1 MMGSNQKKSKPKRA
15 SRFIL
20 CPAGC
25 GKHVADIEI
34 NNHLDSCI
42 ERQHEVEQKKPD
54 PGAADEQQPVS
65 PKAVLSE
72 TSNELATGYKT
83 PDTKQAPVSKPDT
96 PGTEKHEGS
105 NVFAHMMKR
114 SKLVFSTAEPIKLGQ
129 RFHLNADGTV
139 SLTCYSTNPGLSQPQ
154 DIKWSATVQVKGKR
168 LPSDE
173 AEDKPMGVE
182 LIVSSSIDSA
192 PRKTRLVKRH
202 SRLSVPVLKSILQ
215 KSIRRRK
222 PLPSVRVAME
232 LVDKSL
238 GDLLRRLPIIILED
252 SSLHP
257 SFSFLTWLMVAHSKD
272 FELPPN
278 LMSKVLGTVYEMAS
292 CPWQDLG
299 YHGSDDSNGTTS
311 AISFQSYHQPGID
324 TVLEDHDITIWS
336 MLLRAQYGGMAGDI
350 RMLHSYA
357 TVWNERFSEG
367 NVPEW
372 IAQRLSA
379 SSSQKEAL
387 LRWSDLPTLFHQSS
401 IRQSPSR
408 VGPLCQQTAM
418 ASLTMTDITTEGVD
432 FHCSSIL
439 ETILSDR
446 ELVEQCYKRLEGIAG
461 LEDDSSTRVP
471 AEEMNGRRRAWLEG
485 IVKRCMWNYSAGVNR
500 RLSLTRIVDPKKPE
514 TGELKAFWDKLIQR
528 KAKGFAER
536 YVKER
541 LSY

>member
-1 MMGSNQKKSKPKRA
+1 MGSNQKKGKPKRA

-54 PGAADEQQPVS
+54 PGGADEQQPVS

-72 TSNELATGYKT
+72 TPNEPATGYKT
-83 PDTKQAPVSKPDT
+83 PDTKQAPVSKSDT
-96 PGTEKHEGS
+96 PGNEKGEGS

-139 SLTCYSTNPGLSQPQ
+139 SLTCYSTNPGLSQPE
-154 DIKWSATVQVKGKR
+154 DIKWSATVQVKGTR

-173 AEDKPMGVE
+173 AENKPMGVE

-192 PRKTRLVKRH
+192 PNKTRLVKRH

-278 LMSKVLGTVYEMAS
+278 LMSKALCTVYEMAS
-292 CPWQDLG
+292 CPWQDPG
-299 YHGSDDSNGTTS
+299 CHGSDSDGTTS

-336 MLLRAQYGGMAGDI
+336 MMLRAQYGGMAGDI

-357 TVWNERFSEG
+357 RVWNERFAEG
-367 NVPEW
+367 KVPEG
-372 IAQRLSA
+372 IAERLSA
-379 SSSQKEAL
+379 SSSQKDTR
-387 LRWSDLPTLFHQSS
+387 LRWSDLPTFFHQSAN
-401 IRQSPSR
+401 RQSPSR
-408 VGPLCQQTAM
+408 VGPLCQQTTM
-418 ASLTMTDITTEGVD
+418 PSLTMTDITTEGVD

-439 ETILSDR
+439 ESILSDR
-446 ELVEQCYKRLEGIAG
+446 ELVEQCYKHLEGIAG
-461 LEDDSSTRVP
+461 LEDSSTTVP
-471 AEEMNGRRRAWLEG
+471 AEETSGRRRAWLEG

-500 RLSLTRIVDPKKPE
+500 RLSLTRTGDPKNPK
-514 TGELKAFWDKLIQR
+514 TDDLKSFWDKLIQP
-528 KAKGFAER
+528 KAKDFAER
-536 YVKER
+536 YVQER